1 MKVLFIVPG
10 WSGSNLWGQIKFKFP
25 PLSVLTLAA
34 STPEGIEVLITDENL
49 AKIDF
54 ESKADLIGITVMTPQ
69 AVRAYEIADEFRG
82 KGKKVVLGGFHVSHL
97 PEEALN
103 HADAVV
109 IGEGDRIW
117 KDVIKDFQDSGLKK
131 IYKEDGVVSLSEIEN
146 PRRDLAKGKGYL
158 FTNTIQTTRG
168 CPFQCEFCSV
178 SSFFGRG
185 YRTRPLHLVMEDL
198 TSLRRES
205 VFLFLVDDNLIGN
218 RPYAKALFQE
228 MASLRFKW
236 ASHAP
241 LSLAN
246 DEELLTLAS
255 ESGCMA
261 LFVGF
266 ESVTEENL
274 SLMGKKTNLE
284 ISPIEAVKKFHDHG
298 IGILASFILGYD
310 HDTPDTFE
318 KILDVCHQARIDGG
332 LFPIL
337 TPYPGT
343 HLRERLEKEGRIL
356 TDQWD
361 LYDMEHVTFVPKRL
375 SPEKLQEGFES
386 LNSSFLSW
394 GSIFRRLFRVHRSL
408 QIFGP
413 MNLGFRKAW
422 KKRIRREMDGSKG
435 LSPFDLKS
443 TTCARSHQ
451 NPVLGMR
458 LKDEIE

>member
-1 MKVLFIVPG
+1 MKILFIVPG
-10 WSGSNLWGQIKFKFP
+10 WSPSNLWGQIKFKFP

-34 STPEGIEVLITDENL
+34 STPEGIEVSIIDENL
-49 AKIDF
+49 GRIDF
-54 ESKADLIGITVMTPQ
+54 NAEADLIGITVMTPQ
-69 AVRAYEIADEFRG
+69 AIRAYQIADQFRN

-117 KDVIKDFQDSGLKK
+117 KEVIKDFQEARLKR
-131 IYKEDGVVSLSEIEN
+131 IYQDNELVSLSEIKI
-146 PRRDLAKGKGYL
+146 PRRNLVKGKGYL

-178 SSFFGRG
+178 SSFFGRSC
-185 YRTRPLHLVMEDL
+185 RTRPIPLVMEEL
-198 TSLRRES
+198 TRLREES
-205 VFLFLVDDNLIGN
+205 IFLFLVDDNLVGN

-228 MASLRFKW
+228 IASLKFKW

-241 LSLAN
+241 LNFVN
-246 DEELLTLAS
+246 DEELLKLAS

-261 LFVGF
+261 LFMGF
-266 ESVTEENL
+266 ESLSPENL
-274 SLMGKKTNLE
+274 SLMGKKANLS
-284 ISPIEAVKKFHDHG
+284 ISPIEAVKKFRDHG

-318 KILDVCHQARIDGG
+318 RILDFCHQSKMDGG

-343 HLRERLEKEGRIL
+343 PLRERLKREGRLL

-361 LYDMEHVTFVPKRL
+361 LYDMEHVTFIPKRM
-375 SPEKLQEGFES
+375 SAEKLQEGFES

-394 GSIFRRLFRVHRSL
+394 GCIFRRLFKINRSL

-413 MNLGFRKAW
+413 MNLGFHKSW
-422 KKRIRREMDGSKG
+422 KKR
-435 LSPFDLKS
+435 
-443 TTCARSHQ
+443 
-451 NPVLGMR
+451 MR
-458 LKDEIE
+458 QKLMVPEPL

>member
-1 MKVLFIVPG
+1 MRVLFIVPG
-10 WSGSNLWGQIKFKFP
+10 WSPSNLWGQIKFKFP

-34 STPEGIEVLITDENL
+34 STPEHVEVSIIDENIEGIRYE
-49 AKIDF
+49 ID
-54 ESKADLIGITVMTPQ
+54 ADLIGITVMTPQ
-69 AVRAYEIADEFRG
+69 AIRAYEIADEFRRL
-82 KGKKVVLGGFHVSHL
+82 GKKVVLGGFHVSHL

-117 KDVIKDFQDSGLKK
+117 KEVIRDFQDSGLKK
-131 IYKEDGVVSLSEIEN
+131 IYKDDAVVSLSAVKN
-146 PRRDLAKGKGYL
+146 PRRDIVNEKGYL

-178 SSFFGRG
+178 SSFFGRS
-185 YRTRPLHLVMEDL
+185 YRTRPIPLVMEEL
-198 TSLRRES
+198 TRLRQES

-218 RPYAKALFQE
+218 RPYAKALFRE
-228 MASLRFKW
+228 MASLQFKW

-241 LSLAN
+241 LSFAN
-246 DEELLTLAS
+246 DEELLKLAFK
-255 ESGCMA
+255 SGCMA

-266 ESVTEENL
+266 ESLSEENL
-274 SLMGKKTNLE
+274 ALMGKRTNLE
-284 ISPIEAVKKFHDHG
+284 ISPIEAVKRFHDHG

-310 HDTPDTFE
+310 LDTPDTFE
-318 KILDVCHQARIDGG
+318 KILNLCHRAKIDGA

-343 HLRERLEKEGRIL
+343 PLRERLKKEGRIL

-361 LYDMEHVTFVPKRL
+361 LYDMEHVTFVPKGM
-375 SPEKLQEGFES
+375 SPETLQEGFEW

-394 GSIFRRLFRVHRSL
+394 SSMFRRLFKIHRSL

-413 MNLGFRKAW
+413 MNFGFHKAW
-422 KKRIRREMDGSKG
+422 KKK
-435 LSPFDLKS
+435 
-443 TTCARSHQ
+443 
-451 NPVLGMR
+451 MR
-458 LKDEIE
+458 HERVS

>member
-1 MKVLFIVPG
+1 MKVLLVVPG
-10 WSGSNLWGQIKFKFP
+10 WSPSNLWGQIGFKFP

-34 STPEGIEVLITDENL
+34 STPEDVEVSIVDENL
-49 AKIDF
+49 EGICYEVD
-54 ESKADLIGITVMTPQ
+54 ADLIGITVMTPQ
-69 AVRAYEIADEFRG
+69 AVRAYEIADEFAS

-117 KDVIKDFQDSGLKK
+117 KEVINDFQESRLKK
-131 IYKEDGVVSLSEIEN
+131 IYKDNGLVLLSEIKI
-146 PRRDLAKGKGYL
+146 PRRDLVNEKGYL

-178 SSFFGRG
+178 SSFFGRS
-185 YRTRPLHLVMEDL
+185 YRTRPIPNVIEEL
-198 TSLRRES
+198 TRLRQKS
-205 VFLFLVDDNLIGN
+205 IFLFLVDDNLVGN
-218 RPYAKALFQE
+218 RSYAKMLFEE
-228 MASLRFKW
+228 MASLKFKW

-241 LSLAN
+241 LSFVN
-246 DEELLTLAS
+246 DEELLKLAS
-255 ESGCMA
+255 QSGCIA

-266 ESVTEENL
+266 ESLIPENL
-274 SLMGKKTNLE
+274 SLMEKPTNAK
-284 ISPIEAVKKFHDHG
+284 ISPVEAVKKFHDHG

-318 KILDVCHQARIDGG
+318 KILDFCDQVKMDGAI
-332 LFPIL
+332 FPIL

-343 HLRERLEKEGRIL
+343 LLRKRLKGEERIL

-361 LYDMEHVTFVPKRL
+361 LYDMEHVTFLPRGM
-375 SPEKLQEGFES
+375 SPEKLQEGFEW

-394 GSIFRRLFRVHRSL
+394 RSIFRRLLKCHRSL

-413 MNLGFRKAW
+413 MNFGFHKAW
-422 KKRIRREMDGSKG
+422 KRRIRSE
-435 LSPFDLKS
+435 
-443 TTCARSHQ
+443 
-451 NPVLGMR
+451 
-458 LKDEIE
+458 